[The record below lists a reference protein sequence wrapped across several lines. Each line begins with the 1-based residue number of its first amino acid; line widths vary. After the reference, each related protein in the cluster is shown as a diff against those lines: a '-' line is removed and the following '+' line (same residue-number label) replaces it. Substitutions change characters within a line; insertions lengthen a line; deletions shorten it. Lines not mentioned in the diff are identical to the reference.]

1 MTVTPTKRL
10 IILILGITTNL
21 SLGNMPSA
29 SAKNADNKPHLILL
43 QNHFSIDN
51 SILSNDDFCKKLNFS
66 ETSKM
71 GSFLKTT
78 PYIKTTNIFIK

>member
-29 SAKNADNKPHLILL
+29 SAKTAENSNNLALL
-43 QNHFSIDN
+43 HNFIEFDTVNLSIK
-51 SILSNDDFCKKLNFS
+51 SICVQHIENNICDYLNNIS
-66 ETSKM
+66 KNETS
-71 GSFLKTT
+71 
-78 PYIKTTNIFIK
+78 

>member
-29 SAKNADNKPHLILL
+29 SARNAET
-43 QNHFSIDN
+43 N
-51 SILSNDDFCKKLNFS
+51 SNITLLSNNIEFDKLNLSNVTFNVQNYQNFS
-66 ETSKM
+66 CEYIIEISKKETSYL
-71 GSFLKTT
+71 S
-78 PYIKTTNIFIK
+78 I